1 MTLQSVRETL
11 APFFAIISNMTTI
24 KNIVVAGGTHG
35 NERTGVALVQ
45 KWMENPGCYNTLCP
59 SANVQLVYGNP
70 EAMRL
75 NRRYRD
81 HDLNRAFSQVCLDST
96 ADVDQYEFRRAR
108 ELNKLFGP
116 KGANTKTD
124 LLLDVHNTG
133 SNMGLCLILSAR
145 DPFTMKAS
153 AVLTQEF
160 EDTWIYYQPEERSV
174 SPYFGTVAKAD
185 VCIEIG
191 PQQHGTLNASIFER
205 SEKLVQRYLELI
217 EEWNRGQLQTRAPIK
232 VDVYTQLRDLGY
244 PKAWAGAPI
253 AAMIHPDLDGH
264 DYCELK
270 KGDKLFRTFD
280 GKDILYEGEA
290 DGSTSVWP
298 IFINEPAYY
307 EKDIAMSLTVKT
319 EEMW

>member
-1 MTLQSVRETL
+1 MLTMSL
-11 APFFAIISNMTTI
+11 I

-35 NERTGVALVQ
+35 NERTGVRLVE
-45 KWMENPGCYNTLCP
+45 KWMEHPECYSSCCP
-59 SANVQLVYGNP
+59 SAKVELVLSNP
-70 EAMRL
+70 EAVRL

-81 HDLNRAFSQVCLDST
+81 HDLNRAFSQVCLDMS
-96 ADVDQYEFRRAR
+96 AEPEEYEFRRAR
-108 ELNKLFGP
+108 ELNRIYGP
-116 KGANTKTD
+116 KGTGTKTD

-133 SNMGLCLILSAR
+133 ANMGLCLILSAR

-160 EDTWIYYQPEERSV
+160 KDAWIYYQPEERSM

-191 PQQHGTLNASIFER
+191 PQQHGTLDARLFEE
-205 SEKLVQRYLELI
+205 SESLVRRYLELA
-217 EEWNRGQLQTRAPIK
+217 EDWNRGELQKRAPIQ
-232 VDVYTQLRDLGY
+232 VEVFTQLRDLGY

-253 AAMIHPDLDGH
+253 EAMIHPDLLGRDFG
-264 DYCELK
+264 ELK

-280 GKDILYEGEA
+280 GKDILYQGEA
-290 DGSTSVWP
+290 DGRESVWP

-307 EKDIAMSLTVKT
+307 EKDIAMSLTVRT
-319 EEMW
+319 VEEW